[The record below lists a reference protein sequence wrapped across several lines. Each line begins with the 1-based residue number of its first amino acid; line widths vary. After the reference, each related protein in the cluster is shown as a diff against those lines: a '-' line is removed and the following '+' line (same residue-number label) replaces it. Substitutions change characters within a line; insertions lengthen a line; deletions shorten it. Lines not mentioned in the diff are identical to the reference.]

1 MSFRTKRNHCSVS
14 EVVKILFVHQNF
26 PGQYRHVIRR
36 LARYGQHQLL
46 ALGLNSLD
54 SGHRLPEKIKYFQ
67 YHLERGNTKEI
78 HPFVM
83 ETETKIIRAEGCAR
97 AAEQLMKRASYLISS
112 VPIPVGVSPFS

>member
-1 MSFRTKRNHCSVS
+1 M
-14 EVVKILFVHQNF
+14 KILFVHQNF